1 MMRAVNCV
9 GLAIIVMGCLSAVPA
24 TAAER
29 ARQSQNTDVTDE
41 LLLRYQLHPAIEKL
55 ARGTGNVLGG
65 WLEVPLNIQKRY
77 SEADT
82 ATSILSGTVT
92 GAIKGVVRTGVGA
105 YEMLTFLLPYPPD
118 YAPIL
123 PTLEYFKRTGRRQE
137 PLWE

>member
-1 MMRAVNCV
+1 MMRAVNRV

-24 TAAER
+24 RADER
-29 ARQSQNTDVTDE
+29 ARPRNTDVTDE

-55 ARGTGNVLGG
+55 ARGTGNILSG

-82 ATSILSGTVT
+82 ATSIFSGIAIGT
-92 GAIKGVVRTGVGA
+92 IKGVVRTGVGA
-105 YEMLTFLLPYPPD
+105 YEMLTCWLPYPPN

-137 PLWE
+137 PL